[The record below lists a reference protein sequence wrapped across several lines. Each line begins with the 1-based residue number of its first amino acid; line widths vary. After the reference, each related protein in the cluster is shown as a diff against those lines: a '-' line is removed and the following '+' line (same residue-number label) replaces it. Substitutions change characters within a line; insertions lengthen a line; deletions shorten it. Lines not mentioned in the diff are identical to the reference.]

1 MPVTGG
7 VVDSTIISVRPIDV
21 IPTSRQSSTG
31 ITTTAVNAGD
41 DREIFK
47 VLHDCMKDV
56 GKFRQYIYYI
66 GTSCDTTK
74 LRNKIQ
80 KLKDRINH
88 SFYSQR
94 ELVRKAASATT
105 PTSPKRELSMNRF
118 EKCLCFTLASINY
131 YENLL
136 HKFSILL
143 VYFPIATGDRTN
155 VVNLGFEDSTINSEE
170 TSYENH
176 EAEENETNRYI
187 ELLNQIQ
194 VLQVL
199 RDEIEKSDV
208 LESRT
213 QAASYSKEF
222 IENMHKY
229 ANEITTENNSTRLDT
244 ARYSFRDY
252 FGEDSATTAGRC
264 YQRCNRRKF
273 LCTLAVVLLILIIV
287 AVIVTVIVT
296 TNKASTGG

>member
-7 VVDSTIISVRPIDV
+7 VVDSTNISVRPIDV
-21 IPTSRQSSTG
+21 IPTSRQPPAG
-31 ITTTAVNAGD
+31 ITMTAVNAVD

-80 KLKDRINH
+80 KLKDRINRN
-88 SFYSQR
+88 FYSQR
-94 ELVRKAASATT
+94 ELIRKAASATATT
-105 PTSPKRELSMNRF
+105 PAKRELAMNRF

-155 VVNLGFEDSTINSEE
+155 VVNLGFEDSTINAEE

-194 VLQVL
+194 VLQLL
-199 RDEIEKSDV
+199 REEIEKSDV

-213 QAASYSKEF
+213 QATSYSKEF

-229 ANEITTENNSTRLDT
+229 ASEITTENNSNRLDT
-244 ARYSFRDY
+244 PRYSFR
-252 FGEDSATTAGRC
+252 EDSITT
-264 YQRCNRRKF
+264 
-273 LCTLAVVLLILIIV
+273 IE
-287 AVIVTVIVT
+287 
-296 TNKASTGG
+296 